1 MATDTLDPSWTS
13 TGAMSNVV
21 AVPFIETDV
30 IFNFEESKS
39 TVLVPVFRTVIE
51 CLHVPLILLSSKS
64 STQSRCI
71 FVEITK
77 LGLESDDWSFLL

>member
-13 TGAMSNVV
+13 TGAMSN
-21 AVPFIETDV
+21 AAAAPFMDTDV
-30 IFNFEESKS
+30 IFNFELSKS
-39 TVLVPVFRTVIE
+39 TVAVPVLRTVTE

-77 LGLESDDWSFLL
+77 LGFESDDWSFLL